1 MRIENVAGIQASNCY
16 IIAIGS
22 SSLYNKTVQVEN
34 RSRRREM
41 GTTTYS
47 HLRQNLADVWDKV
60 EDSQEPLIVE
70 RRGHQAMAILP
81 AEELEG
87 LRETAHLLRSPRNA
101 ARLLTALQRAL
112 RGNTKSV
119 ALEDLRAQLGLDE
132 DK

>member
-1 MRIENVAGIQASNCY
+1 
-16 IIAIGS
+16 
-22 SSLYNKTVQVEN
+22 
-34 RSRRREM
+34 M

-47 HLRQNLADVWDKV
+47 HLRQNLADVWDRV
-60 EDSQEPLIVE
+60 EDTQEPLIVE

-112 RGNTKSV
+112 RGHTKSIS
-119 ALEDLRAQLGLDE
+119 LEDLRAQLGVDE
-132 DK
+132 EK